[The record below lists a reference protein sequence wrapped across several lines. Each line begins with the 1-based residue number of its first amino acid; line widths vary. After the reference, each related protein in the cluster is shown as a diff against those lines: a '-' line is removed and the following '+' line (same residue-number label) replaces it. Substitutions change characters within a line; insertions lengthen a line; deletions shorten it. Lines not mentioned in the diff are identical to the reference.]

1 MDARYATRRPAV
13 GLHSGYRL
21 GTCRRGNRGRAA
33 FSQQGRSIGSEVVL
47 GLVIVRIAEM
57 KLNACCLCLVAAL
70 TLPLSGAKEEEGKPV
85 EKDLRLRMVSFNIR
99 YLTTRDKGVNHW
111 RKRHPRTAA
120 AIVHFDADVVGVQ
133 EAFVSQ
139 LVDMDPV
146 LKDYQRVGVGRDDG
160 GEKGETCAILFRHE
174 RIEAL
179 DHGTF
184 WLSDTPE
191 VPGSKS
197 WGNEV
202 VRICT
207 WAQLRDKP
215 TGRSFHV
222 FNSHFDHVSQPS
234 REQAVRLI
242 AKRIAERAESGAPFV
257 LMGDLNAGEGNVA
270 IRYLKGEKVE
280 LAGGEGPETA
290 PVKLLDSFR
299 VLHPDETKVRTA
311 HRFAGLTEGGK
322 IDYLLVPPDVK
333 VEAAA
338 IDRFQQDGL
347 YPSDHFPVTATLVFP
362 GR

>member
-1 MDARYATRRPAV
+1 MSLRARAT
-13 GLHSGYRL
+13 GESG
-21 GTCRRGNRGRAA
+21 
-33 FSQQGRSIGSEVVL
+33 IVPGSPL
-47 GLVIVRIAEM
+47 ARIATVN
-57 KLNACCLCLVAAL
+57 LNPWFLCLAASL
-70 TLPLSGAKEEEGKPV
+70 VLPVSGEKTGDGGTAEKE
-85 EKDLRLRMVSFNIR
+85 LRLKMISFNIR
-99 YLTTRDKGVNHW
+99 YLTGRDKGVNHW
-111 RKRHPRTAA
+111 TRRHPRTAA
-120 AIVHFDADVVGVQ
+120 AILHFDADVVGVQ

-146 LKDYQRVGVGRDDG
+146 LKDYRRVGVGRVDG
-160 GEKGETCAILFRHE
+160 AGKGETCAILFRHQ
-174 RIEAL
+174 RIEVV

-191 VPGSKS
+191 VAGSKS

-207 WAQLRDKP
+207 WALLKDKP
-215 TGRSFHV
+215 TGRKFYV

-242 AKRIAERAESGAPFV
+242 ARRIAERAESGAPFV
-257 LMGDLNAGEGNVA
+257 LMGDLNADEGNPA
-270 IRYLKGEKVE
+270 IRYLKGEKID

-290 PVKLLDSFR
+290 PVKLRDSFR
-299 VLHPDETKVRTA
+299 VLYPGETAVRTA

-322 IDYLLVPPDVK
+322 IDYLMVPEGVT

-362 GR
+362 GRPEHP

>member
-1 MDARYATRRPAV
+1 
-13 GLHSGYRL
+13 
-21 GTCRRGNRGRAA
+21 
-33 FSQQGRSIGSEVVL
+33 
-47 GLVIVRIAEM
+47 LV
-57 KLNACCLCLVAAL
+57 VAAIL
-70 TLPLSGAKEEEGKPV
+70 ALPVFGAEAEDEV
-85 EKDLRLRMVSFNIR
+85 AADKDLRLKMASFNIR

-111 RKRHPRTAA
+111 TRRHPRTAA
-120 AIVHFDADVVGVQ
+120 AILQFDADVVGVQ

-139 LVDMDPV
+139 LVDMEPV

-160 GEKGETCAILFRHE
+160 AGEGETCSILFRHD
-174 RIEAL
+174 RIEAV

-207 WAQLRDKP
+207 WALLRDKK
-215 TGRSFHV
+215 TGCGFYV

-242 AKRIAERAESGAPFV
+242 ARRIAERAEGGAPFV
-257 LMGDLNAGEGNVA
+257 LMGDLNADEGNVA
-270 IRYLKGEKVE
+270 IRYLKGEMVE
-280 LAGGEGPETA
+280 LAGGEGPETT
-290 PVKLLDSFR
+290 PVKLRDSFR
-299 VLHPDETKVRTA
+299 VLHPAETAVRTA
-311 HRFAGLTEGGK
+311 HGFAGLTEGGK
-322 IDYLLVPPDVK
+322 IDYLFVPDGVT

-362 GR
+362 G